1 MKKDSSLFLLCMLLM
16 IFNLSFSQ
24 DNSRKYYFLDYHT
37 GNDVGLKHESIK
49 IIGNSGIDPHD
60 TGVVDYAIL
69 ERNLKK
75 AFPKETDGG
84 ILCIDL
90 ENSIYQNLRNN
101 DKESIKA
108 KKSIEE
114 FVTMLVFI
122 KKKRPN
128 IKVGVYALPFPFYY
142 SNQIKRNESGKL
154 DEIVKNVDIIFPS
167 LYMYYPAAQKG
178 LKSNLAFL
186 KENLEAACSLAKKY
200 NKEVIP
206 LVWYLVH
213 PSNKKYK
220 HAMLEK
226 SEMKSYIDFIWNF
239 SESEF
244 KLKGIWIWNSPTPF
258 TKKSAQT
265 SLLKSR
271 MNYNNTSEAI
281 EYYKSAF

>member
-1 MKKDSSLFLLCMLLM
+1 MKKDSSLFFLCILLM

-24 DNSRKYYFLDYHT
+24 NNGRKYYFLDYHT
-37 GNDVGLKHESIK
+37 VDDVSLKHESIK
-49 IIGNSGIDPHD
+49 IIGNSGIDPND
-60 TGVVDYAIL
+60 RGVVDYAIL

-75 AFPKETDGG
+75 LFPKEIDRG

-101 DKESIKA
+101 DRGSIKA
-108 KKSIEE
+108 TKSIEQ
-114 FVTMLVFI
+114 FLTMLDFI

-128 IKVGVYALPFPFYY
+128 IKVGIYALPFPFYY
-142 SNQIKRNESGKL
+142 SSHKRRNESGKL
-154 DEIVKNVDIIFPS
+154 DEIIKNVDIIFPS
-167 LYMYYPAAQKG
+167 LYIYYPAAQKG
-178 LKSNLAFL
+178 LKSNFTFL
-186 KENLEAACSLAKKY
+186 KENLEAACSLAKKH

-258 TKKSAQT
+258 IKKSAQT

-271 MNYNNTSEAI
+271 TNYNNTSQAI